1 MMRKV
6 SLMFALPLMCLA
18 ACGQQD
24 DVLLDG
30 PSAVGGDRG
39 LATMRL
45 TRAESDDFEAAGV
58 SDVTILI
65 YRVNGKTTELY
76 KNSTVNVG
84 SGEFQ
89 YEFSL
94 GETYR
99 TLAMSNVSA
108 TGVEAAETLTL
119 NIDPAGDKIPYTT
132 PLTQFSSDKS
142 VLSVGLELTRPVAR
156 LDFRPAETAEELAG
170 VDFDEI
176 RLTYSNVATSYV
188 PSAGKAVLTEQTVT
202 ATAADGFTASLY
214 TFSTASTGEPSMLT
228 IDYYKNGAKVNTSIS
243 PLETGTTWEASRA
256 YTVIVPIAANDY
268 VQSPWGA
275 ARPAGVKSAA
285 KAVTIIESAL

>member
-6 SLMFALPLMCLA
+6 SLMFALPLVCLA

-24 DVLLDG
+24 DIFLG
-30 PSAVGGDRG
+30 EPSAPSSERG
-39 LATMRL
+39 VATMRL
-45 TRAESDDFEAAGV
+45 TRAESDGFAAAGV

-65 YRVNGKTTELY
+65 YRVNGKTTELFE
-76 KNSTVNVG
+76 NSTVNVG

-99 TLAMSNVSA
+99 TLALANVTAS
-108 TGVEAAETLTL
+108 GVEAVETLKLT
-119 NIDPAGDKIPYTT
+119 IDPAGEKIPYTT

-142 VLSVGLELTRPVAR
+142 VLNVGLELTRPVAR
-156 LDFRPAETAEELAG
+156 LSFRPAEDAADLAN

-176 RLTYSNVATSYV
+176 RLTYSNVATTYM
-188 PSAGKAVLTEQTVT
+188 PSVGKPELTELTVS
-202 ATAADGFTASLY
+202 ATKADGFAATLY
-214 TFSTASTGEPSMLT
+214 TYGTASTGELSTLT
-228 IDYYKNGAKVNTSIS
+228 IDYYKNGTLVNTSSS
-243 PLETGTTWEASRA
+243 PLETGTAWEASRA
-256 YTVIVPIAANDY
+256 YTVIVPITADDY
-268 VQSPWGA
+268 VQTPWAG
-275 ARPAGVKSAA
+275 RPARVNRAA